1 MNSIKKILLIILASS
16 LLLGAVACAAD
27 SKDSDS
33 AGSSSDLESSSAS
46 ETSDTEKSDDEDNK
60 KESGTKA
67 PAKET
72 EKETSLVIPSVCKP
86 LTEVPKFTAA
96 TYSATYP
103 SGDGIQQLYYTGA
116 DASKINTYVNQLKT
130 LGYVKTEDNSINGN
144 RFVTCYGK
152 GGLVHISYLN
162 HNKTLSVILDELKNS
177 VYKYDEPKYT
187 KVTDQTLAVISL
199 DYDTHQDTVSGGNHD
214 ASGMSYVVT
223 LEDGRYVIF
232 DGGYGKA
239 ADHHIL
245 YNYLKDN
252 NKRKDG
258 KIVIAAW
265 IFTHDHSD
273 HYGGFVDFSST
284 YGTQVTLQYYFM
296 NCGNKDRYDQKP
308 SGWLPGTSADGGLP
322 HYCLDVYF
330 KTAKKIVPHTGQKIV
345 FCNTVFEILSTQESH
360 TPSKIQWVNDSS
372 IIVRMTANGV
382 KTVFL
387 ADAEAQ
393 TTKLLVNM
401 YGSTIGSDI
410 MQIAHHGYSGGS
422 VELYQ
427 KIKAKWSLWP
437 TSQECFNERT
447 THGGNASS
455 AKSQN
460 VWAKQNTTCYVGDD
474 KIEILKFVGGSAK
487 ISVSEYTPNK
497 NKG

>member
-1 MNSIKKILLIILASS
+1 MT
-16 LLLGAVACAAD
+16 LLLGASACAAD
-27 SKDSDS
+27 NGGTES
-33 AGSSSDLESSSAS
+33 GSGSESGS
-46 ETSDTEKSDDEDNK
+46 ESQTVPPSEETEKEEKETK
-60 KESGTKA
+60 KETKA

-72 EKETSLVIPSVCKP
+72 SKETSLVLPSVCKP
-86 LTEVPKFTAA
+86 LTEVPKFSAA
-96 TYSATYP
+96 TYSTTYP

-116 DASKINTYVNQLKT
+116 DATKINSYVTQLKT
-130 LGYVKTEDNSINGN
+130 LGYVKTEDNAINGN

-152 GGLVHISYLN
+152 NGLIQIAYFA
-162 HNKTLSVILDELKNS
+162 HNKSLSVILDELKGA

-187 KVTDQTLAVISL
+187 KVTDQTLAVMSL

-232 DGGYGKA
+232 DGGYGGA

-265 IFTHDHSD
+265 IFTHDHND
-273 HYGGFVDFSST
+273 HYGVFTSFSDD
-284 YGTQVTLQYYFM
+284 YRNKITLQYYMM
-296 NCGNKDRYDQKP
+296 NCGDKSRYEQRP
-308 SGWLPGTSADGGLP
+308 SGWLPGTSKDGGLP
-322 HYCLDVYF
+322 HYHLSKYS
-330 KTAKKIVPHTGQKIV
+330 AKKIVPHVGQKIV
-345 FCNTVFEILSTQESH
+345 FCNTTFEVLCTQEAH
-360 TPSKIQWVNDSS
+360 APSKMQWVNDSS
-372 IIVRMTANGV
+372 IITRMTANGV

-387 ADAEAQ
+387 ADAESQ
-393 TTKLLVNM
+393 TTNLLVKM
-401 YGSTIGSDI
+401 YGSSIKSDI

-422 VELYQ
+422 VELY
-427 KIKAKWSLWP
+427 KNIGAKWSLWP

-447 THGGNASS
+447 THGGNASG

-460 VWAKQNTTCYVGDD
+460 TWAKNNTTCYVGDD

-487 ISVSEYTPNK
+487 ISVTEYTPNK